1 MKTNQANDRNDR
13 NIREI
18 ALYATEQLKKSGA
31 DKSSCIAK
39 KMRRDEFNI
48 EANKFT
54 LMRTTFDDSLVLTAI
69 VGGRRGVSVIN
80 KHDRASIDAAATDC
94 IALAKSGEPDDAFD
108 IAEFVENKDFI
119 KPEITNDRDGLFAR
133 SREYIEQV
141 RDEFP
146 KIIVEGFSA
155 TLTAAEEAYVNSNG
169 VTFGSQYDA
178 YNFHSMFVAKD
189 GEKGTSFNYDGATFT
204 KPNTA
209 FLDAGM
215 HRTLLEEAV
224 KSLDTRMVEE
234 KFTGKIIVTPACTDM
249 LWGTITDNFLAD
261 RALIEGTSR
270 WKDALGTQV
279 ADKKLTFRAAPLAE
293 PHIITGPRWTSDGY
307 ITRDVDFISGGV
319 LKSFALGLYGARKTG
334 KPRADTSTYHV
345 EVMPGDVAL
354 ADIIKSTPRGI
365 LLNRFSG
372 GSPGA
377 SGDISGVAKNSFLIE
392 NGAITDAL
400 QETMIS
406 FNILDALKNIA
417 AISRERVTNGTTH
430 LPWVCLDGI
439 TVSGK

>member
-1 MKTNQANDRNDR
+1 MK
-13 NIREI
+13 EI
-18 ALYATEQLKKSGA
+18 AQYALGQLKKSGA
-31 DKSSCIAK
+31 DKSSCTARK
-39 KMRRDEFNI
+39 TRRDEFNV

-80 KHDRASIDAAATDC
+80 KHDRASIDAAAADC
-94 IALAKSGEPDDAFD
+94 VALAKSSEPDDAFD
-108 IAEFVENKDFI
+108 IAELVENKDFI
-119 KPEITNDRDGLFAR
+119 KPEIANDRDGLFAR

-146 KIIVEGFSA
+146 KIIVEAFSS
-155 TLTAAEEAYVNSNG
+155 TLSAGDEAYANSNG
-169 VTFGSQYDA
+169 VVLGTKYDI
-178 YNFHSMFVAKD
+178 YSFNSMFVAKD
-189 GEKGTSFNYDGATFT
+189 GEKGTSFNYDGASFT
-204 KPNTA
+204 TPSTP

-234 KFTGKIIVTPACTDM
+234 KFTGKIIVTPSCTDM
-249 LWGTITDNFLAD
+249 LWDTLVENFLGD

-279 ADKKLTFRAAPLAE
+279 ADAKLTFRAAPLLV

-307 ITRDVDFISGGV
+307 VTRDMDFIKGGV
-319 LKSFALGLYGARKTG
+319 LKSFALGLYGSKKTG
-334 KPRADTSTYHV
+334 KPRADTSARHI
-345 EVMPGDVAL
+345 EVLPGDAAL
-354 ADIIKSTPRGI
+354 ADIIKSTERGI

-392 NGAITDAL
+392 NGAVTDAL

-417 AISRERVTNGTTH
+417 AISRERVTNGTDY